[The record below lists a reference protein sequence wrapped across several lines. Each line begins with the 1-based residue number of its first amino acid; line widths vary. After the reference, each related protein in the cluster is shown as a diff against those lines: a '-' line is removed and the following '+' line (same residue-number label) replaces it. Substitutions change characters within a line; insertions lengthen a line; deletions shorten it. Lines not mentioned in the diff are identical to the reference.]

1 MSLELPVF
9 VGLVFLIG
17 AVGVA
22 IGILL
27 IGPRLDRWAARN
39 DEEADGKRD

>member
-1 MSLELPVF
+1 VTLELLLF
-9 VGLVFLIG
+9 AGLVLVIG
-17 AVGVA
+17 AAGVA

>member
-1 MSLELPVF
+1 MTPDLILF
-9 VGLVFLIG
+9 LGLVLVIG
-17 AVGVA
+17 AAGVA

-27 IGPRLDRWAARN
+27 IGPRLNRWAARD